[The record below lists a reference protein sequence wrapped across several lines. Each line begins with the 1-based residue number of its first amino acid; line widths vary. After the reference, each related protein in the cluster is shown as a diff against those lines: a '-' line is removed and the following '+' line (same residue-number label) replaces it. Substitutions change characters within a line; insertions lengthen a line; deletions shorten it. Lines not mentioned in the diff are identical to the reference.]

1 MSKAESSV
9 GLKSTEEYQIEA
21 VLEAIGTL
29 DPKTNEDLEK
39 ARLAMITGTERATA
53 EMNAAEKAAQEKGFS
68 EGWRMFHGSGSLN
81 YYFSPAGE
89 KHTTL
94 TNAKEA
100 DEGWSQERVL
110 FHALS
115 FLNDMN
121 DTNDTKEKNDTK
133 ETKDMKD
140 MKDITEVI
148 STTINIDETEKE
160 HSIKHHKKTKAT
172 IKSMKKTTATLRSRR
187 KRKRKAPTVFQAGPA
202 SSSKLG
208 DE

>member
-1 MSKAESSV
+1 QA
-9 GLKSTEEYQIEA
+9 QD
-21 VLEAIGTL
+21 EAIVYRI
-29 DPKTNEDLEK
+29 KK
-39 ARLAMITGTERATA
+39 RSTA
-53 EMNAAEKAAQEKGFS
+53 IEMNAAEKAAQEKGFS

-148 STTINIDETEKE
+148 STTINMDETEKE
-160 HSIKHHKKTKAT
+160 HSIKHHKKTKAS